1 MKLTDLQEA
10 KYARSNILQA
20 YDDAIEADE
29 NLHMQLTPNMQLGYF
44 GMYRSVDDEMIAY
57 ITLNPSPQLTIEAS
71 LHTSCPKCKARRRKP
86 CVTTSGRKATKP
98 HDVRIEKLNADDL
111 IKIRDFQ
118 LAVSF
123 VKKFLKRQNLPF
135 TEVTPTV
142 GEWGRF
148 VILIEHPEL
157 AVSSRYEFE
166 LV

>member
-1 MKLTDLQEA
+1 VKLTDLQEA
-10 KYARSNILQA
+10 KYAQSNILQV
-20 YDDAIEADE
+20 YDDAIERDE
-29 NLHMQLTPNMQLGYF
+29 VLHTQLTPNMQIGFF
-44 GMYRSVDDEMIAY
+44 GLYRSVDDEMIAY
-57 ITLNPSPQLTIEAS
+57 ITLNLSPQLTMEAS
-71 LHTSCPKCKARRRKP
+71 LHASCPKCKVRRGKP

-98 HDVRIEKLNADDL
+98 HDARIEKLEAEDL

-135 TEVTPTV
+135 TEVTPDV

-148 VILIEHPEL
+148 VILIEHPDL